1 MAEPGT
7 GQVLGVWG
15 LVGAEP
21 SSWQDLSLQLL
32 PRDPQRPP
40 PLSRAAIPVAQ
51 RQWPQSKHGDLAL
64 QACDGGWVP
73 FPVTQ
78 PL

>member
-40 PLSRAAIPVAQ
+40 TVQGGHSSGSETVATE
-51 RQWPQSKHGDLAL
+51 
-64 QACDGGWVP
+64 QARRPGPAG
-73 FPVTQ
+73 
-78 PL
+78 L